1 MYFGHMFSPTI
12 QMMDLGWVYIALILA
27 VEM

>member
-1 MYFGHMFSPTI
+1 MYFGHMFGQTI